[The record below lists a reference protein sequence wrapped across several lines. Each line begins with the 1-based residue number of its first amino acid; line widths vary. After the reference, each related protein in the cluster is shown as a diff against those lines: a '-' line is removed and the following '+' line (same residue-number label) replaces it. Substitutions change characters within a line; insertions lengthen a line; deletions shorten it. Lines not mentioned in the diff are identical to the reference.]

1 MVVGGENSQYLS
13 CMGRGLRRVS
23 YVVEEFGTGYWDI
36 GNRDTIRLVFSRVG
50 VEEHVQR
57 QRLLQEGG
65 WLGGY

>member
-1 MVVGGENSQYLS
+1 MVVSGENSQYLS

-23 YVVEEFGTGYWDI
+23 YVVEEFGTVYWDI